1 MHLLRELR
9 VTEPNQ
15 FSTSGPPD
23 MKKIPLN
30 QKVVHRTRA
39 SKVVKPLL
47 LALASL
53 ALSAIALPAAADD
66 IWWTATP
73 HVVFGTTTIDVR
85 TMGALGDGQ
94 HNDTAA
100 FQAAINALPN
110 EGGTVTVPAGRYMI
124 DAVKSVQLRSHTRL
138 LMDATAELD
147 AIPNSSTH
155 SIVVKAWRVTDVR
168 IVGGNIVG
176 ERVKHM
182 GTTGEWGYGINIS
195 GSTSV
200 VVKNVN
206 ISNCWGDG
214 LWVGATGA
222 GTTLVR
228 SDYVTLNGVVSS
240 NNRRQGL
247 SIGPAQ
253 HVYVVNSTFRDTNG
267 TLPEAGIDIEPM
279 TQGPADTIR
288 IENTVLSGNHGN
300 GLELHANISNIVL
313 NHNTMTNNHGFGAMA
328 IGAPNLI
335 FTANNATQNGLA
347 GMSMSGTTHEVNLDN
362 NALTYNSTRYM
373 SPTRPGGG
381 LTRDL
386 QIGTKTWAIYSS
398 VNTFSP

>member
-1 MHLLRELR
+1 
-9 VTEPNQ
+9 
-15 FSTSGPPD
+15 
-23 MKKIPLN
+23 MKKISSN
-30 QKVVHRTRA
+30 QTVVQSTRV
-39 SKVVKPLL
+39 SKTVKPLM
-47 LALASL
+47 LAFASL
-53 ALSAIALPAAADD
+53 ALSAIALPAAAGD

-73 HVVFGTTTIDVR
+73 HTVLGTTTIDVR
-85 TMGALGDGQ
+85 TVGALGDGQ
-94 HNDTAA
+94 HDDTAA
-100 FQAAINALPN
+100 FQAAVNALPSD
-110 EGGTVTVPAGRYMI
+110 GGTVFVPSGRYMI
-124 DAVKSVQLRSHTRL
+124 NALKSIQLRSHTRL
-138 LMDATAELD
+138 LMASTAELD

-155 SIVVKAWRVTDVR
+155 SIVVKAWNVTDVR

-195 GSTSV
+195 GSTNV
-200 VVKNVN
+200 VVKYVN

-214 LWVGATGA
+214 LWVGATGSR
-222 GTTLVR
+222 GTLDR

-253 HVYVVNSTFRDTNG
+253 HVYVVNSTFRDTKG

-300 GLELHANISNIVL
+300 GLELHANISNIVV
-313 NHNTMTNNHGFGAMA
+313 NHITMTNNHGFGAMA
-328 IGAPNLI
+328 ISAPNLT
-335 FTANNATQNGLA
+335 FTANIATKNGLA
-347 GMSMSGTTHEVNLDN
+347 GMSMSGTTHEATLDN
-362 NALTYNSTRYM
+362 NALTYNSTRYI
-373 SPTRPGGG
+373 SPTRSGGG

-386 QIGTKTWAIYSS
+386 QIGLNTWAIYSS
-398 VNTFSP
+398 ANTFSP